1 MGFPMCIIWDIN
13 LSVWKTS
20 SANSD
25 SPELF
30 RLVFDL
36 QEDAKGSSSDDIG
49 LGLCPI
55 PEGCCRPADCSSVL
69 KTAMIAR
76 IVASS
81 TWDHGFEGAL
91 IRRRNKLCHFCLNC
105 KRRVAAC
112 FKKKK
117 FYFSTHTFEAF
128 LKNLTIQ
135 MQTVRC
141 KLNFLHLQYYC
152 LNWMTNTRS
161 MIWVINIL
169 YFCISYLSHEIDILL
184 RFSPPFLHMW
194 TWTFANLQPIIYI
207 LKYRDNTK
215 DLKANWTFITLNG

>member
-1 MGFPMCIIWDIN
+1 MCKIWDIN
-13 LSVWKTS
+13 LSVLKAS

-112 FKKKK
+112 LKKNK
-117 FYFSTHTFEAF
+117 FYFCTHTFEAF
-128 LKNLTIQ
+128 S
-135 MQTVRC
+135 
-141 KLNFLHLQYYC
+141 KLN
-152 LNWMTNTRS
+152 NSDTN
-161 MIWVINIL
+161 N
-169 YFCISYLSHEIDILL
+169 CI
-184 RFSPPFLHMW
+184 
-194 TWTFANLQPIIYI
+194 
-207 LKYRDNTK
+207 
-215 DLKANWTFITLNG
+215 NWTFYISNTINWTEWQIQDLWYES